1 MRTAPLWMRCT
12 SIAILTL
19 LVGLLAG
26 PGSVLADGPPP
37 GVFRPGGTSP
47 SVTVNVTSRQD
58 GVWVRITSQQ
68 TVSGG
73 TGSSETTGAAAPN
86 EMASASS
93 SGASTDAASGR
104 TWSDWAGIHEITP
117 DGHMIEIVPQVTPV
131 ADWPAPWDRAAAA
144 QHPNESPYLL
154 LVDGNYGGLVWMPPG
169 AVHLGTPGTNQVA
182 ATTPTFDP
190 RQVALD
196 LLRHVALPDLQI
208 EVNPSLGLSG
218 MSSWFWVQGY
228 DGNAFG
234 DSVTLSGVTVSVRV
248 VPIQYVWQFGD
259 GTTLNSHSLGQPYPA
274 ESDIRHT
281 YEYSSLRIPAGF
293 PVELTVEFAAE
304 YRVNGGAP
312 QPLPSIQHAF
322 TTSYRVQ
329 EAQSLLTEP

>member
-1 MRTAPLWMRCT
+1 MRTALWWMRCT
-12 SIAILTL
+12 SITTLAFFISL
-19 LVGLLAG
+19 LVG
-26 PGSVLADGPPP
+26 PGNTLADGPPP

-47 SVTVNVTSRQD
+47 SVTVNVTSGQD

-73 TGSSETTGAAAPN
+73 AGSAGTTGAAAPN
-86 EMASASS
+86 DMASASS
-93 SGASTDAASGR
+93 SGASANASSGR

-144 QHPNESPYLL
+144 QHPNDSPYLL
-154 LVDGNYGGLVWMPPG
+154 LVDGNYGGLVWLPPG
-169 AVHLGTPGTNQVA
+169 AVHLGTPGTDQVA
-182 ATTPTFDP
+182 ATTPTIDP

-196 LLRHVALPDLQI
+196 LLRHIALPDLQI
-208 EVNPSLGLSG
+208 NANPSLGLTG

-228 DGNAFG
+228 DGAAFG
-234 DSVTLSGVTVSVRV
+234 DSATLSGVTVSVRV
-248 VPIQYVWQFGD
+248 TPVHYVWQFGD
-259 GTTLNSHSLGQPYPA
+259 GTTLDSHSLGQGYPA
-274 ESDIRHT
+274 ESDVRHT
-281 YEYSSLRIPAGF
+281 YEYSSLRFPAGF
-293 PVELTVEFAAE
+293 PVALTVEFAAE

-322 TTSYRVQ
+322 TTTYRVQ
-329 EAQSLLTEP
+329 EAQSLLIGP